1 MKRFILCLLAC
12 LMMVPAALAQDNV
25 LLEHGDSFFAC
36 DLVVAGDTLYML
48 AEQDGVAMTIA
59 AWRPG
64 QAEPVVADAPIN
76 YALYMQLENALVV
89 DDGSRIVTRLFTD
102 GQRLMSFDP
111 VLGVVFEIRMDQ
123 GSITYHDVVVV
134 SDPRVLYW
142 DAYGYA
148 KTLIHAAASGNTLY
162 WLTAEWDDDGVQ
174 QNTIYT
180 VNLSSGSVS
189 QLSVT
194 GVTDFDL
201 LPDGRL
207 LVLQDASALA
217 YVDPATD
224 AAVPAGTFGP
234 VEVYDILHA
243 QAMDAVIYLENQR
256 VMGMNAAHT
265 VTQYAY
271 SPVEPIDAAVFGDC
285 IAVTDGTT
293 TVLRPLREGY
303 QPAVELT
310 AMSGGYEN
318 QTAVLRYNAEHPDTA
333 VYWYQDNSGYLFDNS
348 YDALLPMLAEQQLD
362 IAVVTVNASGFE
374 KLAAEGWC
382 ADLSGYTAL
391 AEKLDTMHPAFREAV
406 TLNGQYVAVPLS
418 ASSWGWYYDP
428 YLLEQTSLTADE
440 LPTNLV
446 DLCAFIT
453 RWNNELMTQYPDIS
467 LFTYVDNT
475 RSFVLGAMMEQ
486 YSVWCWKQHGQLT
499 FDTPEFRT
507 LLAAVKAMECD
518 RIDRAT
524 AENYYYGT
532 GLLGNDFA
540 SVGSFEWAD
549 AMHYGTAS
557 WLPMAL
563 TAGTP
568 RMEPVVLEVAFVS
581 SACEAPEAAADLLAS
596 MLNDLSDTLT
606 HTLFADATEAVP
618 NPYYDVWYEE
628 ATGYLYQLEA
638 ERAAAGDLGS
648 EYDEMIVA
656 QQYYIDNDLPQMAWI
671 ITAEDIAF
679 YQESIAPYMGVLR
692 ANCVSNWLSESYMEC
707 YALTERYIRDE
718 ITQEQLIRE
727 LNAMP

>member
-1 MKRFILCLLAC
+1 MKKMILCLLAC
-12 LMMVPAALAQDNV
+12 LMMMPAALAQESA

-36 DLVVAGDTLYML
+36 DLVVAGNTLYML
-48 AEQDGVAMTIA
+48 AEQDGSAMTIA
-59 AWRPG
+59 SWQPG

-76 YALYMQLENALVV
+76 YALYMQLEDALLV

-111 VLGVVFEIRMDQ
+111 VLGVVFEIRMNQ
-123 GSITYHDVVVV
+123 GSIAYHDVATVN
-134 SDPRVLYW
+134 DPRVLYW

-148 KTLIHAAASGNTLY
+148 KTLLHAAVSGDTLY
-162 WLTAEWDDDGVQ
+162 WLTAEWDDNGVQ

-180 VNLSSGSVS
+180 VNLGSGAVS
-189 QLSVT
+189 QLPIVDAA
-194 GVTDFDL
+194 DFEV

-207 LVLQDASALA
+207 LVLKDASALA
-217 YVDPATD
+217 YVDPASG
-224 AAVPAGTFGP
+224 AAVPAGTLGP
-234 VEVYDILHA
+234 VEVYDILNA
-243 QAMDAVIYLENQR
+243 PEAGAVIYLENQR
-256 VMGMNAAHT
+256 VMGVNGAQT
-265 VTQYAY
+265 VAQYAY
-271 SPVEPIDAAVFGDC
+271 SPVEPIDAAVFGDH

-293 TVLRPLREGY
+293 TVLRALREGY

-310 AMSGGYEN
+310 VMSGGYEN
-318 QTAVLRYNAEHPDTA
+318 QTAVRRYNAEHPDTA

-348 YDALLPMLAEQQLD
+348 YEALLPMLTEQQLD

-374 KLAAEGWC
+374 RLAAEGWC
-382 ADLSGYTAL
+382 SDLSGYTAL
-391 AEKLDTMHPAFREAV
+391 ADKLNAMHPAFRDAV
-406 TLNGQYVAVPLS
+406 TLDGKYVAVPLS

-428 YLLEQTSLTADE
+428 YLLEQTSLTAEE
-440 LPTNLV
+440 LPTNMV
-446 DLCAFIT
+446 DLCAFVT

-467 LFTYVDNT
+467 LFAYVDNT
-475 RSFVLGAMMEQ
+475 RSYILGAMMEQ
-486 YSVWCWKQHGQLT
+486 YSVWCWKQHGRLT

-507 LLAAVKAMECD
+507 LLAAVNAMECD

-549 AMHYGTAS
+549 AAHYGTAS

-563 TAGTP
+563 TADTA
-568 RMEPVVLEVAFVS
+568 RMEPVVMEVAFVS
-581 SACEAPEAAADLLAS
+581 AACDAPEAAADLLAS
-596 MLNDLSDTLT
+596 MLDDLPDMMT
-606 HTLFADATEAVP
+606 HTLFADKTEAVP
-618 NPYYDVWYEE
+618 NPYYSVWYDE
-628 ATGYLYQLEA
+628 AIGYLHELEVQ
-638 ERAAAGDLGS
+638 RAAAGSLGG

-679 YQESIAPYMGVLR
+679 YRENIAPYMGVLR
-692 ANCVSNWLSESYMEC
+692 ANCISNWLSESYMEC
-707 YALTERYIRDE
+707 YELTERYIRGE
-718 ITQEQLIRE
+718 ITQDQLIRE